1 MAKINLLPSHE
12 ARKIAA
18 GEVVERPSHII
29 KELVENALDAGAT
42 SITLYLEE
50 AGKKLIRLVDNGSGM
65 DEQDARI
72 CFQPHATSKI
82 TQLDDL
88 ETIATFGFR
97 GEALASIAA
106 VSNVTLVTK
115 LAGSDEQ
122 SLATRVTYTED
133 RLLDQQAVAGHVG
146 TDISI
151 HELFYNT
158 PARKKFLK
166 QDETEW
172 NVVQQTMYAF
182 CLSNLSVSFKIFH
195 NNKMMLNAPAVATLK
210 DRAAQVWGTDIA
222 ANLIPCAGDDRFFA
236 VSGCISHHQF
246 WRYGKTHLF
255 FFVNNR
261 WVKNSEF
268 GKALLKGYLNVLPRD
283 RFPAGIIFITVDPRE
298 IDVNIH
304 PKKEEVKVSKPGVLT
319 SLITQCVRETLD
331 ARVDKLAGDSSNV
344 VQNKLRTEQFSA
356 LSDKFDSGHAIPLKS
371 FETPVF
377 ASATTRLLRTSGG
390 QEQFAGNLSDYMTS
404 LTHVGTQPP
413 LILSLSK
420 GMSEQAVLL
429 QNPLTLSPSQDGVV
443 GSKGMS
449 ATKQVP
455 ATTILGQLFNTYI
468 LVQKEHELIMV
479 DQHAAHERVLYEKYT
494 EYFDASHGTL
504 LLFPEVV
511 TLTKELVDAI
521 LPWQDFFE
529 KQGIQFDALGS
540 RELAV
545 RSAPPQLRGPSLR
558 DLITDAAHFVL
569 EHGTL
574 DRTLLSTRFNEHM
587 HSHMA
592 CKAAVKAGDVL
603 TQEQMRQLLDDLLL
617 VSNRFICVHGR
628 PTMWTLSQQ
637 DIEKHF
643 RR

>member
-1 MAKINLLPSHE
+1 MAKINLLAPHE

-18 GEVVERPSHII
+18 GEVVERPSNII
-29 KELVENALDAGAT
+29 KELVENAIDAGAT

-65 DEQDARI
+65 DQQDART

-88 ETIATFGFR
+88 ETIVTFGFR

-115 LAGSDEQ
+115 IAGSDEQ

-151 HELFYNT
+151 QDLFYNT

-182 CLSNLSVSFKIFH
+182 CLSNLNVNFKLFH
-195 NNKMMLNAPAVATLK
+195 NSKMMLNAPAVTTLK
-210 DRAAQVWGTDIA
+210 DRAAQIWGTDIA

-236 VSGCISHHQF
+236 VNGCISHHQF

-283 RFPAGIIFITVDPRE
+283 RFPAGIIFITVDSRE

-319 SLITQCVRETLD
+319 SLITQCIRETLD
-331 ARVDKLAGDSSNV
+331 ARVDTLGQVSK
-344 VQNKLRTEQFSA
+344 
-356 LSDKFDSGHAIPLKS
+356 PLES
-371 FETPVF
+371 FETLAGTKAPTSF
-377 ASATTRLLRTSGG
+377 IRTSGG

-420 GMSEQAVLL
+420 DGLVGSKGMGQGQSLAL
-429 QNPLTLSPSQDGVV
+429 QNPLTLSPS
-443 GSKGMS
+443 KGMS
-449 ATKQVP
+449 ATKQVS

-521 LPWQDFFE
+521 LPWQEFFG

-540 RELAV
+540 RELAL

-574 DRTLLSTRFNEHM
+574 DRTLLTTRFNEHV

-628 PTMWTLSQQ
+628 PTMWTISQQ